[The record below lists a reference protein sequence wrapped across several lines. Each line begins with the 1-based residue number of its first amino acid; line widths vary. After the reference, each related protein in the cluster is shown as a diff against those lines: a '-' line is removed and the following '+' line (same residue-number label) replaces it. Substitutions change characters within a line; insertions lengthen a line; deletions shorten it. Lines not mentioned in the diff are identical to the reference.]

1 MNYKETRN
9 LGCVPSS
16 AVLYLYVECVL
27 SESQQG
33 IRIWVLCIYVN
44 WEEIEK
50 EDEVD
55 HTDVVT
61 QGRLYLELADI
72 FQGSGLLNKLVTPS
86 RL

>member
-33 IRIWVLCIYVN
+33 IKIWVLFIYIN
-44 WEEIEK
+44 WEEVEK

-55 HTDVVT
+55 RTDVVT
-61 QGRLYLELADI
+61 PGRLYLELADI

-86 RL
+86 CL